1 MARSSSVYLVFEL
14 QRVIAAFTVKH
25 ELISFVR
32 QIPSPE
38 VYHVIQIRDGVG
50 GSRFNDLTKI
60 GAQLSD
66 PVELPI
72 AELIA

>member
-14 QRVIAAFTVKH
+14 QRVIAAFTVRH
-25 ELISFVR
+25 ELVSFIKTIS
-32 QIPSPE
+32 SPD
-38 VYHVIQIRDGVG
+38 VYHVIQLRDGVG
-50 GSRFNDLTKI
+50 GSRYNDLTRT
-60 GAQLSD
+60 GATLRG